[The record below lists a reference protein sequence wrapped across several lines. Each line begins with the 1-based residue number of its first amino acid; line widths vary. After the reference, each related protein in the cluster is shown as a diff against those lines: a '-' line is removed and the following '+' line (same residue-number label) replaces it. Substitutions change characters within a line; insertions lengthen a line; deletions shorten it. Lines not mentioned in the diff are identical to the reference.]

1 MGSLLQ
7 GINRVYDR
15 GERRRLVSAY
25 GFIILLHLLGFG
37 ALFVLVAPHYPAV
50 AGLGVIA
57 YTFGLRHAFD
67 ADHISAIDNTTR
79 KLLQGGKR
87 PVAVGFFFS
96 LGHSSVVFLISLG
109 LALAVR
115 FVIGNVKNGSLQA
128 IGNILGTSIS
138 GLFLLL
144 IGTLNLFVLIEIV
157 STYRKIRS
165 GEVSSSTVDQLVAGG
180 PMSRIFGKLF
190 RLITS
195 STQMYFIGFLFGL
208 GFDTASEVALLA
220 MSATAASQHLPL
232 IGVLA
237 LPIIFAA
244 GMSLMDTTDGAVMA
258 KAYFWAFSHPV
269 RRIIYNVTVT
279 GLSVFVA
286 FFIGIIELLQVLSS
300 EFSWSGAFWK
310 FVNGLSFGAIGI
322 VIVTAFIL
330 TWVIATIVWK
340 LQSNKINRVR
350 FAGLEE

>member
-7 GINRVYDR
+7 RINHIYDR
-15 GERRRLVSAY
+15 GEKRRLLSAY
-25 GFIILLHLLGFG
+25 SFILFLHLLGFG
-37 ALFVLVAPHYPAV
+37 MLFMLVAPRYPAM

-67 ADHISAIDNTTR
+67 ADHISAIDNSTR
-79 KLLQGGKR
+79 KLLQDGKR

-96 LGHSSVVFLISLG
+96 LGHSSVVFLLSLG

-115 FVIGNVKNGSLQA
+115 FVMGNVENGSLRS

-144 IGTLNLFVLIEIV
+144 IGTLNLFVLVEIV

-165 GEVSSSTVDQLVAGG
+165 GQVSSSAANHLVAGG
-180 PMSRIFGKLF
+180 PMSRIFGKFF
-190 RLITS
+190 RIITS
-195 STQMYFIGFLFGL
+195 SAQMYFIGFLFGL

-232 IGVLA
+232 IGILT
-237 LPIIFAA
+237 LPVIFAA
-244 GMSLMDTTDGAVMA
+244 GMSLMDTADGAFMA
-258 KAYFWAFSHPV
+258 KAYSWAFSHPI

-286 FFIGIIELLQVLSS
+286 LFIGIVELLQVLSS
-300 EFSWSGAFWK
+300 EFNWSGSFWK
-310 FVNGLSFGAIGI
+310 FVNDLNFGAMGIII
-322 VIVTAFIL
+322 VIAFIL
-330 TWVIATIVWK
+330 AWTIATIIWK
-340 LQSNKINRVR
+340 LQNNKIDHVR
-350 FAGLEE
+350 FAGLED